1 MAPGW
6 GVVLRL
12 WHVDVWARG
21 HCPPPRSRRLP
32 PGFLME
38 LRVMLCVGAYSPLRS
53 QPAGSDTNHLTKK
66 SHVVCRSH
74 RSKIIISQLPVT
86 SNVLSATRFCQL
98 PRAQRALEGHS
109 SW

>member
-21 HCPPPRSRRLP
+21 HPRLP
-32 PGFLME
+32 PGSLME
-38 LRVMLCVGAYSPLRS
+38 LRVMLHVQAYSPLRS
-53 QPAGSDTNHLTKK
+53 QPACSDTNHLSEK
-66 SHVVCRSH
+66 SRAVCQSH